1 MDSKGGLIAGV
12 GATVLGAVAIGAY
25 LLKGGDKPAEEVKV
39 DKTKPSIILLGDV
52 GGTNVRLVLK
62 KVYLHD
68 PSRPSEVLKDSSVH
82 SQRVKSFEE
91 AVRIFL
97 QVSWLPYNL

>member
-1 MDSKGGLIAGV
+1 MESFKGGLIAGV
-12 GATVLGAVAIGAY
+12 GATVLGTMALGAY
-25 LLKGGDKPAEEVKV
+25 LLKGGEKPAEEAKV

-82 SQRVKSFEE
+82 SQRVASFEE
-91 AVRIFL
+91 AVRMFL
-97 QVSWLPYNL
+97 RVSLIKF